1 MIVSYWINR
10 RQFDKKIAKFL
21 KKEKAQVEALED
33 STSPVEDNQAKNIN
47 LRKKFN
53 VQDEEISVGDS
64 LIDRSTTQS
73 QLETLADDGDPKKR
87 YSIEMIEQL
96 IQTVVKQQARLSQL
110 ESKVMH
116 LS

>member
-10 RQFDKKIAKFL
+10 RQFDKKITKFL

-33 STSPVEDNQAKNIN
+33 PSSPVEDHQAKNIN

-53 VQDEEISVGDS
+53 IQDEEISVGDS

-73 QLETLADDGDPKKR
+73 QLESIADDGDPKKR
-87 YSIEMIEQL
+87 YSIEMFEYL
-96 IQTVVKQQARLSQL
+96 IQTVVKQQKRLSQL
-110 ESKVMH
+110 ESAAIH
-116 LS
+116 